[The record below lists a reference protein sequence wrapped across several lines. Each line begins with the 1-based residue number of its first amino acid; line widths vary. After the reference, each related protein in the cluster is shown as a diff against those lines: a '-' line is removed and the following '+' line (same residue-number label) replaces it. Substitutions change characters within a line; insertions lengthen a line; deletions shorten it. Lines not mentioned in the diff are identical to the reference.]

1 MTRRHELE
9 GVVRSWL
16 RQGGYEDADRVL
28 FSVLDELDTTPQR
41 HASWLARRFPIM
53 NNKAVRYGIAAAA
66 VLVIALLGM
75 SMLPEANLGPPLTP
89 SPTAAPS
96 AAGTQTPAPTADLGL
111 PLLAEQPT
119 YPELLAPNTYLI
131 DAPFPVRASV
141 TVPEGWSMEGPYRRE
156 AVGLGVLTESG
167 MWAGWGLALKDI
179 DDVFVD
185 PCATDQRLRDIGST
199 ADDLVAALTNLPGHP
214 AEGPVPVTVGGLAGQ
229 RVDLP
234 IPEMSAA
241 DCPGGHLLWTMG
253 GLTKR
258 GIPGDVH
265 NLIVL
270 DVHGRRL
277 VIELDDYADSS
288 IFEMESYATPF
299 DPQAHAQDLVEL
311 HDMLESIQFH

>member
-1 MTRRHELE
+1 MTRRRELE

-16 RQGGYEDADRVL
+16 HEDGHEDADRVL
-28 FSVLDELDTTPQR
+28 FSVLNSLDTTPQR
-41 HASWLARRFPIM
+41 HAGWLARRLPIM
-53 NNKAVRYGIAAAA
+53 NNKTVRYGIAAAA

-75 SMLPEANLGPPLTP
+75 NMLPEVNLGPPLTP
-89 SPTAAPS
+89 SPTAVPS

-119 YPELLAPNTYLI
+119 YPELLAANTYLI

-167 MWAGWGLALKDI
+167 MWAGWGLAFKDI

-185 PCATDQRLRDIGST
+185 PCATDQRLRDIGSS
-199 ADDLVAALTNLPGHP
+199 ADELVAALIDLPGHP
-214 AEGPVPVTVGGLAGQ
+214 AEGPVPVTVGGLVGQ
-229 RVDLP
+229 RVDLS

-241 DCPGGHLLWTMG
+241 DCPGGHLLWTMD
-253 GLTKR
+253 GLTMHGR
-258 GIPGDVH
+258 PGDVH
-265 NLIVL
+265 NLIILEVQ
-270 DVHGRRL
+270 GRRL
-277 VIELDDYADSS
+277 AIELDDYAHSS

-299 DPQAHAQDLVEL
+299 DPEAHAQDLVEL
-311 HDMLESIQFH
+311 HQMLESVQFH